1 MPKPQHDLSISAQ
14 AGAALSPE
22 QRKYNQLLAKINK
35 ARADLQAWQEH
46 VPLFAQAHAQ
56 RVQPLVVE
64 LAQQRL
70 QVARLLAAL
79 LGGPGWSKGERRTLR
94 RAACDLAADLA
105 DSELIDAEAAAEMAA
120 LYQRHAGTSMEAEKR
135 EALGDFKRMIEVVAG
150 VDLGDETFE
159 SAEELQQ
166 RAHEKLRARIDQQA
180 QEEAAQPRPRRQSAA
195 QRKQEAQAQAATQS
209 VREVFRKLASALHPD
224 RAEDAADH
232 ARRTGLMQRVNQ
244 AYAAQDL
251 LALFAL
257 QLEIEQ
263 VDPEHLSR
271 ASTERVRHYNRV
283 LAAQLEDLK
292 DEIEARHEAFGMD
305 YGLEPWRRINPRQLG
320 PLIEEDVRGMR
331 LALVR
336 VGQEIRALQQPATAK
351 RWVKE
356 MRHQHK
362 IDDEDPFD
370 MPF

>member
-1 MPKPQHDLSISAQ
+1 MPTPSHDLSISAQ
-14 AGAALSPE
+14 PGAALGPE

-35 ARADLQAWQEH
+35 ARAELQAWQDH
-46 VPLFAQAHAQ
+46 APLFAQAHAQ
-56 RVQPLVVE
+56 RVRPLMLE

-70 QVARLLAAL
+70 QVARQLATLLA
-79 LGGPGWSKGERRTLR
+79 GPGWSKGERRTLR
-94 RAACDLAADLA
+94 RALCEMAGDLA
-105 DSELIDAEAAAEMAA
+105 DSDLIGEEGAAEMAA
-120 LYQRHAGTSMEAEKR
+120 LYQRHAGTSIEHERR
-135 EALGDFKRMIEVVAG
+135 EALGDFKRMIEAVAG
-150 VDLGDETFE
+150 VDLGDETFA

-166 RAHEKLRARIDQQA
+166 RAHEKLCARIDQQA
-180 QEEAAQPRPRRQSAA
+180 QGEAAQPRPKRQSAA
-195 QRKQEAQAQAATQS
+195 QRKQEAQAQAASQS

-232 ARRTGLMQRVNQ
+232 ARRTALMQRVNQ

-283 LAAQLEDLK
+283 LAAQLEELK
-292 DEIEARHEAFGMD
+292 DEIEARHDAFGMD
-305 YGLEPWRRINPRQLG
+305 FGLEPWRRINPRQLG
-320 PLIEEDVRGMR
+320 PLMEEEVRDMR
-331 LALVR
+331 NAVVQ
-336 VGQEIRALQQPATAK
+336 VGQELRALQGPVTA
-351 RWVKE
+351 RPWVKE
-356 MRHQHK
+356 MRRQHRM
-362 IDDEDPFD
+362 DDDGDFD